1 VVLQLKTPGFNM
13 LGKIVPE
20 ADATIIRKSYAQQR
34 LVFTNGC
41 FDILHVGHIRYL
53 RAAKELGDILVVGL
67 NGDDSV
73 RQLKGPDRPI
83 NSEADRAEILAALA
97 VVDHV
102 VIFQEMRVSRLITL
116 LRPDLYVKGGD
127 YSVDSLDRSEVD
139 ALRSV
144 GAEIK
149 IVPLV
154 PGRSTTRLIE
164 AIQNT

>member
-1 VVLQLKTPGFNM
+1 VVLQLKTRFFNM
-13 LGKIVPE
+13 LGKTVPE
-20 ADATIIRKSYAQQR
+20 ANAAVIRKSYAEQR
-34 LVFTNGC
+34 VVFTNGC

-53 RAAKELGDILVVGL
+53 TAAKQLGDILVVGL
-67 NGDDSV
+67 NSDDSV

-102 VIFQEMRVSRLITL
+102 VIFQELRVSRLVTL
-116 LRPDLYVKGGD
+116 LKPDLYVKGGD
-127 YSVDSLDRSEVD
+127 YSIDSLDPGEVD

-154 PGRSTTRLIE
+154 PGRSTTRLIN

>member
-1 VVLQLKTPGFNM
+1 M
-13 LGKIVPE
+13 LGKIVAE
-20 ADATIIRKSYAQQR
+20 ADAAVIRKSYAEQR
-34 LVFTNGC
+34 VVFTNGC

-53 RAAKELGDILVVGL
+53 TVAKQLGDILVVGL
-67 NGDDSV
+67 NSDDSV
-73 RQLKGPDRPI
+73 CQLKGPDRPI

-97 VVDHV
+97 AVDHV
-102 VIFQEMRVSRLITL
+102 VIFQEPRVNRLVTHL
-116 LRPDLYVKGGD
+116 KPDLYVKGGD
-127 YSVDSLDRSEVD
+127 YSIDSLDRGEVD

-154 PGRSTTRLIE
+154 PGRSTTRLIN

>member
-1 VVLQLKTPGFNM
+1 M
-13 LGKIVPE
+13 LGKIVLE
-20 ADATIIRKSYAQQR
+20 AEAPVIRKTYAEQR

-53 RAAKELGDILVVGL
+53 TAAKQLGDILVVGL
-67 NGDDSV
+67 NSDDSV

-102 VIFQEMRVSRLITL
+102 VIFQELRVTRLVTL
-116 LRPDLYVKGGD
+116 LKPDLYVKGGD
-127 YSVDSLDRSEVD
+127 YSIDSLDRGEVD

-144 GAEIK
+144 RAEIK

-154 PGRSTTRLIE
+154 PGRSTTRLIN

>member
-1 VVLQLKTPGFNM
+1 M

-20 ADATIIRKSYAQQR
+20 ADAAVIKKSYAKQR

-53 RAAKELGDILVVGL
+53 TAAKQLGDILVVGL
-67 NGDDSV
+67 NSDDSV

-83 NSEADRAEILAALA
+83 NSETDRAEILAALT

-102 VIFQEMRVSRLITL
+102 VIFRELRVSRLVTL
-116 LRPDLYVKGGD
+116 LKPDLYVKGGD
-127 YSVDSLDRSEVD
+127 YCIDSLDRGEVD

-154 PGRSTTRLIE
+154 PGRSTTRLIN

>member
-1 VVLQLKTPGFNM
+1 M

-20 ADATIIRKSYAQQR
+20 ADAAIIRKSYAEQR

-53 RAAKELGDILVVGL
+53 TAAKQLGDILVVGL

-83 NSEADRAEILAALA
+83 NSEADRAEILAALGA
-97 VVDHV
+97 VDHV
-102 VIFQEMRVSRLITL
+102 VIFQDLRVTQLVTHL
-116 LRPDLYVKGGD
+116 KPDLYVKGGD
-127 YSVDSLDRSEVD
+127 YSVDSLDRGEVD

-154 PGRSTTRLIE
+154 PGRSTTRLIN

>member
-1 VVLQLKTPGFNM
+1 M

-20 ADATIIRKSYAQQR
+20 AEAAIIRKTYAEQR

-53 RAAKELGDILVVGL
+53 AAAKQFGDILVVGL
-67 NGDDSV
+67 NSDKSV
-73 RQLKGPDRPI
+73 RQLKGPERPI
-83 NSEADRAEILAALA
+83 NSEADRAEVLAALA
-97 VVDHV
+97 VVNHV
-102 VIFQEMRVSRLITL
+102 VIFEEMRVNRVVARV
-116 LRPDLYVKGGD
+116 RPDLYVKGGD
-127 YSVDSLDRSEVD
+127 YSIDSLDRGEVD

-164 AIQNT
+164 AIQKT

>member
-1 VVLQLKTPGFNM
+1 M

-20 ADATIIRKSYAQQR
+20 ADAAVIRKSYAKQR
-34 LVFTNGC
+34 VVFTNGC

-53 RAAKELGDILVVGL
+53 TAAKQLGDILVVGL
-67 NGDDSV
+67 NSDDSV

-97 VVDHV
+97 AVDHV
-102 VIFQEMRVSRLITL
+102 VIFQDLRVGRLVTHL
-116 LRPDLYVKGGD
+116 KPDLYVKGGD
-127 YSVDSLDRSEVD
+127 YSLDSLDRGEVD

-154 PGRSTTRLIE
+154 PGRSTTRLIN

>member
-1 VVLQLKTPGFNM
+1 VVLQLKTPVFNM

-20 ADATIIRKSYAQQR
+20 ADATVIRKSYPEQR
-34 LVFTNGC
+34 IVFTNGC

-53 RAAKELGDILVVGL
+53 TAAKQLGDILVVGL

-83 NSEADRAEILAALA
+83 NPEADRAEILAALA
-97 VVDHV
+97 AVDHV
-102 VIFQEMRVSRLITL
+102 VIFQELRVSRLVTL
-116 LRPDLYVKGGD
+116 LKPDLYVKGGD
-127 YSVDSLDRSEVD
+127 YSIDSLDRGEVD

-154 PGRSTTRLIE
+154 PGRSTTRLIN
-164 AIQNT
+164 AIQKT

>member
-1 VVLQLKTPGFNM
+1 M

-20 ADATIIRKSYAQQR
+20 ADAAVIRKTYAEQR

-53 RAAKELGDILVVGL
+53 KAAKELGDILVVGL
-67 NGDDSV
+67 NSDDSV
-73 RQLKGPDRPI
+73 RQLKGAHRPI
-83 NSEADRAEILAALA
+83 NSEADRAEVLAALA

-102 VIFQEMRVSRLITL
+102 VIFQEVRVNRLVTL
-116 LRPDLYVKGGD
+116 LQPDFYVKGGD
-127 YSVDSLDRSEVD
+127 YSVDSLDRGEVD

-154 PGRSTTRLIE
+154 PDRSTTRLIK

>member
-1 VVLQLKTPGFNM
+1 M
-13 LGKIVPE
+13 LGKIMPE
-20 ADATIIRKSYAQQR
+20 AEAAVIKKAYAEQR

-53 RAAKELGDILVVGL
+53 TAAKKLGDILVVGL
-67 NGDDSV
+67 NSDDSV

-83 NSEADRAEILAALA
+83 NSEADRAEILAALSA
-97 VVDHV
+97 VDHV
-102 VIFQEMRVSRLITL
+102 VIFQEPRVSRLVTL
-116 LRPDLYVKGGD
+116 LKPDLYVKGGD
-127 YSVDSLDRSEVD
+127 YSIDSLDRGEVD

-154 PGRSTTRLIE
+154 PGRSTTRLIN

>member
-1 VVLQLKTPGFNM
+1 M
-13 LGKIVPE
+13 LGKIVLE
-20 ADATIIRKSYAQQR
+20 AEAAVIRKTYPEQR

-53 RAAKELGDILVVGL
+53 SAAKQLGDILVVGL
-67 NGDDSV
+67 NSDDSV
-73 RQLKGPDRPI
+73 RHLKGPDRPI

-97 VVDHV
+97 AVDHV
-102 VIFQEMRVSRLITL
+102 VIFQELRVNRLVTDL
-116 LRPDLYVKGGD
+116 KPDLYVKGGD
-127 YSVDSLDRSEVD
+127 YSIDSLDRGEVD

-154 PGRSTTRLIE
+154 PGRSTTRLIN

>member
-1 VVLQLKTPGFNM
+1 M
-13 LGKIVPE
+13 LGKIMPE
-20 ADATIIRKSYAQQR
+20 AEAATIRKACAGQR

-53 RAAKELGDILVVGL
+53 AAAKKLGDILVVGL
-67 NGDDSV
+67 NSDESV

-83 NSEADRAEILAALA
+83 NSEADRAEILAALSS
-97 VVDHV
+97 VDHV
-102 VIFQEMRVSRLITL
+102 VIFEELRVSRLVTL
-116 LRPDLYVKGGD
+116 LKPDLYVKGGD
-127 YSVDSLDRSEVD
+127 YSVDSLDRGETD

-154 PGRSTTRLIE
+154 PGRSTTRLIN

>member
-1 VVLQLKTPGFNM
+1 M

-20 ADATIIRKSYAQQR
+20 ADAAVIRKSYAKQR

-53 RAAKELGDILVVGL
+53 TTAKNLGDILVVGL
-67 NGDDSV
+67 NSDDSV

-83 NSEADRAEILAALA
+83 NSEADRAEILAALSA
-97 VVDHV
+97 VDYV
-102 VIFQEMRVSRLITL
+102 VIFAELRVSRLVTL
-116 LRPDLYVKGGD
+116 LKPDLYVKGGD
-127 YSVDSLDRSEVD
+127 YSVDSLDRGEVD

-144 GAEIK
+144 SAEIK

-154 PGRSTTRLIE
+154 PGRSTTRLIN

>member
-1 VVLQLKTPGFNM
+1 M
-13 LGKIVPE
+13 LGKIMPE
-20 ADATIIRKSYAQQR
+20 AEAAVIRKAYAEQR

-53 RAAKELGDILVVGL
+53 TAAKQLGDILVVGL
-67 NGDDSV
+67 NSDDSV

-83 NSEADRAEILAALA
+83 NSEADRAEILAALNA
-97 VVDHV
+97 VDHV
-102 VIFQEMRVSRLITL
+102 VIFQEPRVSRLVTWL
-116 LRPDLYVKGGD
+116 KPDLYVKGGD
-127 YSVDSLDRSEVD
+127 YSVDSLDRGEVD

-149 IVPLV
+149 ILPLV
-154 PGRSTTRLIE
+154 PGRSTTRLIN

>member
-1 VVLQLKTPGFNM
+1 M

-20 ADATIIRKSYAQQR
+20 AEAAVIRKTYTEQR

-53 RAAKELGDILVVGL
+53 TAAKQLGDILVVGL
-67 NGDDSV
+67 NSDDSV

-102 VIFQEMRVSRLITL
+102 VVFQEVRVVRLVTL
-116 LRPDLYVKGGD
+116 LKPDLYVKGGD
-127 YSVDSLDRSEVD
+127 YSVDSLDRGEVD
-139 ALRSV
+139 ALRSM

-154 PGRSTTRLIE
+154 PGRSTTGLIN

>member
-1 VVLQLKTPGFNM
+1 M

-20 ADATIIRKSYAQQR
+20 ADAAVIRKSYAKQR
-34 LVFTNGC
+34 VVFTNGC
-41 FDILHVGHIRYL
+41 LDILHVGHIRYL
-53 RAAKELGDILVVGL
+53 TAAKQLGDILVVGL
-67 NGDDSV
+67 NSDDSV

-97 VVDHV
+97 AVDHV
-102 VIFQEMRVSRLITL
+102 VIFQDLRVGRLVTHL
-116 LRPDLYVKGGD
+116 KPDLYVKGGD
-127 YSVDSLDRSEVD
+127 YSLDSLDRGEVD

-154 PGRSTTRLIE
+154 PGRSTTRLIN

>member
-1 VVLQLKTPGFNM
+1 M
-13 LGKIVPE
+13 LGKIVLE
-20 ADATIIRKSYAQQR
+20 AEAAIIRKTYAERR

-53 RAAKELGDILVVGL
+53 TAAKQLGDILIVGL
-67 NGDDSV
+67 NSDDSV

-102 VIFQEMRVSRLITL
+102 VIFQELRVTRLVTL
-116 LRPDLYVKGGD
+116 LKPDLYVKGGD
-127 YSVDSLDRSEVD
+127 YSIDSLDPGEVD

-144 GAEIK
+144 RAEIK

-154 PGRSTTRLIE
+154 PGRSTTRLIN

>member
-1 VVLQLKTPGFNM
+1 M

-20 ADATIIRKSYAQQR
+20 ADAAVIRKSYAEQR
-34 LVFTNGC
+34 VVFTNGC

-53 RAAKELGDILVVGL
+53 TAAKQLGDILVVGL
-67 NGDDSV
+67 NSDDSV

-97 VVDHV
+97 AVDHV
-102 VIFQEMRVSRLITL
+102 VIFHEPRVNRLVTHL
-116 LRPDLYVKGGD
+116 KPDLYVKGGD
-127 YSVDSLDRSEVD
+127 YSIDSLDRGEVE

-144 GAEIK
+144 GAEIT

-154 PGRSTTRLIE
+154 PGRSTTRLIN
-164 AIQNT
+164 AIQNK

>member
-1 VVLQLKTPGFNM
+1 M

-20 ADATIIRKSYAQQR
+20 PDVAIILKTYAQQR
-34 LVFTNGC
+34 IILTNGC
-41 FDILHVGHIRYL
+41 FDLLHVGHVRYL
-53 RAAKELGDILVVGL
+53 SAAKQLGDILVVGL
-67 NGDDSV
+67 NSDASV
-73 RQLKGPDRPI
+73 RQLKGADRPI
-83 NSEADRAEILAALA
+83 NSEADRAEILAALT

-102 VIFQEMRVSRLITL
+102 VIFAEMRVSRLITI

-127 YSVDSLDRSEVD
+127 YSVDSLDRGEVD

-149 IVPLV
+149 ILPLV

-164 AIQNT
+164 AIQKT

>member
-1 VVLQLKTPGFNM
+1 M

-20 ADATIIRKSYAQQR
+20 ADAAVIRKSYAEQQ

-53 RAAKELGDILVVGL
+53 TAAKQLGDILVVGL
-67 NGDDSV
+67 NSDDSV
-73 RQLKGPDRPI
+73 RLLKGPDRPI

-102 VIFQEMRVSRLITL
+102 VIFRELRVNRLVTHL
-116 LRPDLYVKGGD
+116 KPDLYVKGGD
-127 YSVDSLDRSEVD
+127 YSIDSLDRGEVD

-144 GAEIK
+144 GTEIK

-154 PGRSTTRLIE
+154 PGRSTTRLIN

>member
-1 VVLQLKTPGFNM
+1 MVLQLENAGFNM

-20 ADATIIRKSYAQQR
+20 AEAAIIRKSYAQQR
-34 LVFTNGC
+34 VVFTNGC

-53 RAAKELGDILVVGL
+53 TAAKQLGDILVVGS
-67 NGDDSV
+67 NSDDSV
-73 RQLKGPDRPI
+73 RQLKGPGRPI

-102 VIFQEMRVSRLITL
+102 VIFQEMRASRLITL
-116 LRPDLYVKGGD
+116 LRPDFYVKGGD
-127 YSVDSLDRSEVD
+127 YSIDSLDRSEVD

>member
-1 VVLQLKTPGFNM
+1 M
-13 LGKIVPE
+13 IGKIVPE
-20 ADATIIRKSYAQQR
+20 SDAAVIRKSHEEQR
-34 LVFTNGC
+34 IVFTNGC

-53 RAAKELGDILVVGL
+53 TAAKELGDVLVVGL
-67 NGDDSV
+67 NSDDSV

-97 VVDHV
+97 AVNHV
-102 VIFQEMRVSRLITL
+102 VIFQELRVSRLVTL
-116 LRPDLYVKGGD
+116 LKPDLYVKGGD
-127 YSVDSLDRSEVD
+127 YSVDSLDRGEVD

-154 PGRSTTRLIE
+154 PGRSTTRLIN
-164 AIQNT
+164 AIQKT

>member
-1 VVLQLKTPGFNM
+1 M

-20 ADATIIRKSYAQQR
+20 PDVAIIRKTYAQQR
-34 LVFTNGC
+34 IILTNGC
-41 FDILHVGHIRYL
+41 FDLLHVGHVRYL
-53 RAAKELGDILVVGL
+53 SAAKQLGDILVVGL
-67 NGDDSV
+67 NSDASV
-73 RQLKGPDRPI
+73 RQLKGADRPI
-83 NSEADRAEILAALA
+83 NSEADRAEILAALT

-102 VIFQEMRVSRLITL
+102 VIFAEMRVSRLITI

-127 YSVDSLDRSEVD
+127 YSVDSLDRGEVD

-149 IVPLV
+149 ILPLV

-164 AIQNT
+164 AIQKT

>member
-1 VVLQLKTPGFNM
+1 M
-13 LGKIVPE
+13 LSKIVPE
-20 ADATIIRKSYAQQR
+20 ADAAVIRKSYVEQR
-34 LVFTNGC
+34 VVFTNGC

-53 RAAKELGDILVVGL
+53 TAAKQLGDILVVGL
-67 NGDDSV
+67 NSDDSV

-97 VVDHV
+97 AVDHV
-102 VIFQEMRVSRLITL
+102 VIFQELRVNRLVTHL
-116 LRPDLYVKGGD
+116 KPDLYVKGGD
-127 YSVDSLDRSEVD
+127 YSIDSLDRGEVD

-154 PGRSTTRLIE
+154 PGRSTTRLIN

>member
-1 VVLQLKTPGFNM
+1 M

-20 ADATIIRKSYAQQR
+20 AEAAVIRKTYTEQR

-53 RAAKELGDILVVGL
+53 TAAKQLGDILVVGL
-67 NGDDSV
+67 NSDDSV
-73 RQLKGPDRPI
+73 RQLKGLDRPI

-102 VIFQEMRVSRLITL
+102 VVFQEVRVVRLVTL
-116 LRPDLYVKGGD
+116 LKPDLYVKGGD
-127 YSVDSLDRSEVD
+127 YSVDSLDRGEVD
-139 ALRSV
+139 ALRSM

-154 PGRSTTRLIE
+154 PGRSTTGLIN